1 MANTVFNTAHEIF
14 IYHRNETFP
23 VLEHTQHDST
33 QPKAR
38 EESLEGE
45 QMVLIYERYLTTEN
59 NKKYVSLHLLHA
71 EWNLKIKFQNV
82 SWFLIIIRISG
93 HGGIIP
99 EDIWSKIQSYTR
111 ISSFT

>member
-1 MANTVFNTAHEIF
+1 MANIVFNTAHEIF

-38 EESLEGE
+38 EESVKEE
-45 QMVLIYERYLTTEN
+45 QMVLIYESYLTTDN

-71 EWNLKIKFQNV
+71 KWNLKMKFQNGSLLLV
-82 SWFLIIIRISG
+82 
-93 HGGIIP
+93 
-99 EDIWSKIQSYTR
+99 DC
-111 ISSFT
+111 